1 MIKAI
6 EVNVKKSIVIII
18 ILLLIGLAILA
29 QNRQKPFVDKHE
41 CVGCKDCV
49 EACPVH
55 KAGGGKCTGSATC
68 GNGSGNVSKVLEPS
82 TPADCSASER
92 G

>member
-1 MIKAI
+1 VK
-6 EVNVKKSIVIII
+6 VKKSIVIII

-49 EACPVH
+49 EACPVQAIEIVEE
-55 KAGGGKCTGSATC
+55 KAEIADTLCIDCKACVKTCPQSAIR
-68 GNGSGNVSKVLEPS
+68 
-82 TPADCSASER
+82 TPK
-92 G
+92 

>member
-49 EACPVH
+49 EACPVQAIEIVEE
-55 KAGGGKCTGSATC
+55 KAEIADTLCIDCKACVKTCPQSAIR
-68 GNGSGNVSKVLEPS
+68 
-82 TPADCSASER
+82 TPK
-92 G
+92 

>member
-1 MIKAI
+1 MK
-6 EVNVKKSIVIII
+6 VKKSIVIII

-49 EACPVH
+49 EACPVQAIEIVEE
-55 KAGGGKCTGSATC
+55 KAEIADTLCIDCKACVKTCPQSAIR
-68 GNGSGNVSKVLEPS
+68 
-82 TPADCSASER
+82 TPK
-92 G
+92 

>member
-1 MIKAI
+1 M
-6 EVNVKKSIVIII
+6 KKSIVIII

-49 EACPVH
+49 EACPVQAIEIVEE
-55 KAGGGKCTGSATC
+55 KAEIADTLCIDCKACVKTCPQSAIR
-68 GNGSGNVSKVLEPS
+68 
-82 TPADCSASER
+82 TPK
-92 G
+92 